1 MLNSWNTIALFVL
14 SSLSVQLAYAQC
26 NGDQA
31 LCDKRFNEVAFLT
44 THNAFNAEEDN
55 FNLPNQT
62 YGLTRQLND
71 GVRALM
77 LDVYDEGD
85 VPTVYHSF
93 SFLGTTPLES
103 NLSEIKN
110 FLDANPNEVVTII
123 FECYADF
130 LMIEEAFVNTELLP
144 YTYSQEQ
151 GEVWPTL
158 QEMIDDNKRLLV
170 LSDRDDAAPG
180 ESWYH
185 YVWDYAVETDFSN
198 NALTDFDCD
207 FNRGEPENDLFIL
220 NHFATDPTL
229 GTGRT
234 DLSEQAN
241 EFDYFYNRSLQC
253 WAEAGKFPNF
263 PTVDFY
269 ELGDALEVVDSLNA
283 QISVGITEKK
293 SANPISVFP
302 NPSAGIFQ
310 LNWERPINANVR
322 VFSATGG
329 MMLETRSSGDKLQLD
344 ISDYPEGVYYTVI
357 QTAYSSENIRLIH
370 LNR

>member
-1 MLNSWNTIALFVL
+1 MLNSFFRIHGVLFALLL
-14 SSLSVQLAYAQC
+14 SNSAFSQC
-26 NGDQA
+26 NGDFS
-31 LCDKRFNEVAFLT
+31 LCDKRYNEVAYLT

-62 YGLTRQLND
+62 YGLTQQLND

-77 LDVYDEGD
+77 LDVYDENGSA
-85 VPTVYHSF
+85 TVYHGF
-93 SFLGTTPLES
+93 SFLGTTTLAS
-103 NLSEIKN
+103 NFAEIKD
-110 FLDANPNEVVTII
+110 FLDANPNEVVTLL
-123 FECYADF
+123 FETYISAAMMEVE
-130 LMIEEAFVNTELLP
+130 LTQAGLLP
-144 YTYSQEQ
+144 MLHVQELGQ
-151 GEVWPTL
+151 PWPTL
-158 QEMIDDNKRLLV
+158 QEMINSGKRLV
-170 LSDRDDAAPG
+170 FFSDHNNGEPG
-180 ESWYH
+180 QVWHH
-185 YVWDYAVETDFSN
+185 YMWDHIVETDFDN
-198 NALTDFDCD
+198 NALSDFDCG
-207 FNRGEPENDLFIL
+207 FNRGDENNDLFIL

-234 DLSEQAN
+234 DFSEQAN
-241 EFDYFYNRSLQC
+241 EFNYFYDRAIQC

-269 ELGDALEVVDSLNA
+269 ELGDAPEVVDSLNA

-329 MMLETRSSGDKLQLD
+329 MMLETRSSGDKLQQD

-357 QTAYSSENIRLIH
+357 QTAYSSETIRLIH

>member
-1 MLNSWNTIALFVL
+1 MFSLRNTVALFVL
-14 SSLSVQLAYAQC
+14 TSLLVRTVYAQC

-31 LCDKRFNEVAFLT
+31 LCNKRFNEVAFLT

-77 LDVYDEGD
+77 IDVYDEGGI
-85 VPTVYHSF
+85 PTVYHSL

-103 NLSEIKN
+103 NLSEVKN

-130 LMIEEAFVNTELLP
+130 LMIEEAFINTELLP

-151 GEVWPTL
+151 GEIWPTL
-158 QEMIDDNKRLLV
+158 QEMINDDKRLLV

-185 YVWDYAVETDFSN
+185 YVWDHAVETDFSN
-198 NALTDFDCD
+198 NALSDFDCD

-241 EFDYFYNRSLQC
+241 EFNYFYNRAIQC
-253 WAEAGKFPNF
+253 WSEVGKFPNF

-269 ELGDALEVVDSLNA
+269 ELGDGLEVVDSLNA
-283 QISVGITEKK
+283 QISVGITEKQ
-293 SANPISVFP
+293 SENPISVFP

-310 LNWERPINANVR
+310 LNWKEPQKANVR
-322 VFSATGG
+322 VFSSAGELI
-329 MMLETRSSGDKLQLD
+329 LETGSTGNKLQLD
-344 ISDYPEGVYYTVI
+344 LSDYPQGMYHAVVQSPYSA
-357 QTAYSSENIRLIH
+357 QTIKLIH
-370 LNR
+370 LNQ